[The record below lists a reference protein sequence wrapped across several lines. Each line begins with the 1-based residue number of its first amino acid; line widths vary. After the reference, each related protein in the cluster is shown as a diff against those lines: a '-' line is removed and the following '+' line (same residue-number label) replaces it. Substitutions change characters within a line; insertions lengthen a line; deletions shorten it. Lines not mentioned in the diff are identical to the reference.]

1 MYIDNKK
8 AIWGIWLVFLL
19 LVHTSCTN
27 SISRPERTL
36 NLLPEP
42 AQLTIGK
49 EAFILQDNMIIC
61 INDSSL
67 NPAADY
73 LVTILQRATGY
84 KFVVKKR
91 WEWSYSITY
100 KRRITSQ
107 RWQLHIKGY
116 PGSNTH
122 IFGQLCRCNSC
133 YINSPSNASCCNR
146 NISCCFGYSLVNTN
160 CFYHG

>member
-8 AIWGIWLVFLL
+8 SNMGDLASFFL

-67 NPAADY
+67 NPTADY

-84 KFVVKKR
+84 KFVVKR
-91 WEWSYSITY
+91 DGSGHIQL
-100 KRRITSQ
+100 RINGE
-107 RWQLHIKGY
+107 LPHKDGNYIKGY

>member
-1 MYIDNKK
+1 MVDAMFIDNKK

-67 NPAADY
+67 NH
-73 LVTILQRATGY
+73 
-84 KFVVKKR
+84 
-91 WEWSYSITY
+91 SYSSALDNLDTFSNSFLKLHPLLNVHIQKEKDEKSHHTRFY
-100 KRRITSQ
+100 KTLKHS
-107 RWQLHIKGY
+107 
-116 PGSNTH
+116 
-122 IFGQLCRCNSC
+122 LCQDK
-133 YINSPSNASCCNR
+133 
-146 NISCCFGYSLVNTN
+146 
-160 CFYHG
+160 